1 MRRERLLEF
10 FRAITI
16 ATGPRF
22 CSVLMSAIAPRVRV
36 LHTEQ
41 LEILFPVRPFFR
53 ERLIAKTGLNPRCDI
68 LIVYPRLFHVAKVF
82 VAGNGPFPSV
92 ASSIARTR

>member
-1 MRRERLLEF
+1 
-10 FRAITI
+10 
-16 ATGPRF
+16 
-22 CSVLMSAIAPRVRV
+22 MSAIAPRVRV

-41 LEILFPVRPFFR
+41 LEILFPVRTFFR

-82 VAGNGPFPSV
+82 VAGNGTFPER
-92 ASSIARTR
+92 SIINCANQMRFSARFHACFYEVTHA